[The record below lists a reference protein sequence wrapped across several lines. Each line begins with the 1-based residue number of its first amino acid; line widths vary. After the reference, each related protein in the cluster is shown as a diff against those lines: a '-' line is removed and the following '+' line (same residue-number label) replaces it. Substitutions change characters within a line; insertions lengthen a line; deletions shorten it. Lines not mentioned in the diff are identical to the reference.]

1 MSANRHKDKEIKMMN
16 NEEKYIEQLVGRQNH
31 FTTPEGYF
39 DHLTE
44 QIMQHIPQ
52 QPSRSALTVRLRPW
66 LYVAACVAV
75 IAVLTF
81 TLFYDRAF
89 SSEPAQTTVAD
100 MTNDSFMDDAADYA
114 MFDNMDIYACLSD
127 N

>member
-1 MSANRHKDKEIKMMN
+1 MT
-16 NEEKYIEQLVGRQNH
+16 NEEKYIEQLVGRKNH
-31 FTTPEGYF
+31 FLTPEGYF
-39 DHLTE
+39 DHLAE
-44 QIMQHIPQ
+44 QVMQNIPNQ
-52 QPSRSALTVRLRPW
+52 QPRSALTVRLRPW

-89 SSEPAQTTVAD
+89 SADPAQSAVAD
-100 MTNDSFMDDAADYA
+100 MAADSFMDDAADYA
-114 MFDNMDIYACLSD
+114 MLDNMDIYACLSD